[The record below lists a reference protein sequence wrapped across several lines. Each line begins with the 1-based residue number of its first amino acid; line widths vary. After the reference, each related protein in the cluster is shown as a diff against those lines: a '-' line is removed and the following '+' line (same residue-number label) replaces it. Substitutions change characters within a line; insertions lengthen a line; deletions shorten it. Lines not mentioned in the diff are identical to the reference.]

1 MPAECDECLQANEL
15 GGAGTALIIGA
26 VALVGYLLFAKRAE
40 AKTAAMPGTCPIDFQ
55 KLDRWGEARGFGV
68 LYLPRTSTPPTI
80 EEFFSHPQA
89 PVVTAGQQA
98 VAVLSDGSFWYY
110 IQDPPSTGRANNLR
124 ADYCAFPD
132 APPPQIAPPEPP
144 QSGTTQGL
152 GQPRTEL
159 WAYTARQFLYWDA
172 GSRTWKKI
180 SEQIAPYPPGNLSIP
195 GGYVADWLREL
206 TGIDPWRYK
215 DYWLAVVD
223 WVWLAPPNPNPGWYF
238 YNTEME
244 SPQAPQPGSGSYGGP

>member
-40 AKTAAMPGTCPIDFQ
+40 AKTAAAPAACAIDPQ
-55 KLDRWGEARGFGV
+55 KLDHWGEARGFPIVV
-68 LYLPRTSTPPTI
+68 LLARSTPPAT
-80 EEFFSHPQA
+80 EELRQLFASRLAAGEQG
-89 PVVTAGQQA
+89 VV
-98 VAVLSDGSFWYY
+98 VLEDGSFWYY
-110 IQDPPSTGRANNLR
+110 INEPQSTGRADNLR
-124 ADYCAFPD
+124 ADYCSFPD
-132 APPPQIAPPEPP
+132 APPPQIPPPAP
-144 QSGTTQGL
+144 QSGTPQGL